1 MFRRPAKPA
10 TSLQQQRWLQQL
22 ATLLK
27 AGIALHPALELLS
40 LQQSPA
46 QQDYWSP
53 VTAGIEQ
60 GQSLASVLARQDGFR
75 SSDIQLIA
83 IAERSGQ
90 LDRQLERLAQLQFRR
105 LQLQEQL
112 SNAIRYPLLV
122 LLGALAVT
130 GFLLWR
136 VVPGFA
142 ELYRS
147 FGAELP
153 WLTQQIMAMSEL
165 VQSLGLPAL
174 LTLVLLFALARQQ
187 WHARPSFRRRSRQM
201 LWHWPLVG
209 ALTQAHWLGLWHRT
223 LHETLLAGMPLL
235 EALQEAAELV
245 HESPLG
251 LAQNEIADAVA
262 QGQRLSESI
271 AKWQTYPALS
281 AQIIAIGE
289 ESGMLVSLLEEL
301 ARQFE
306 SELESRCARLL
317 KLLEPSLMAGL
328 GVLVG
333 TIVMALYL
341 PLFELGN
348 AI

>member
-1 MFRRPAKPA
+1 MNRRSAKPA
-10 TSLQQQRWLQQL
+10 SAIQQQRWLQQL
-22 ATLLK
+22 ATLMK

-40 LQQSPA
+40 LQHSPA
-46 QQDYWSP
+46 QKRYWKP

-60 GQSLASVLARQDGFR
+60 GQSLASVLARQEGFCN
-75 SSDIQLIA
+75 SDIQLIA
-83 IAERSGQ
+83 IAERSGR
-90 LDRQLERLAQLQFRR
+90 LDRQLERLAHGQARR
-105 LQLQEQL
+105 LQLQKQL
-112 SNAIRYPLLV
+112 THAMRYPVLV
-122 LLGALAVT
+122 LCGALAVT

-153 WLTQQIMAMSEL
+153 WLTQQVLALSQL
-165 VQSLGLPAL
+165 VQSGGLYMM
-174 LTLVLLFALARQQ
+174 LTLTILLMLARHQ
-187 WHARPSFRRRSRQM
+187 WRARPAFRRKSRQ
-201 LWHWPLVG
+201 LIWTWPLIG

-235 EALQEAAELV
+235 DALHETAELFR
-245 HESPLG
+245 ESPLAS
-251 LAQNEIADAVA
+251 AQDRIANDVA

-271 AKWQTYPALS
+271 AKWPVYPTLS

-301 ARQFE
+301 AKQFE
-306 SELESRCARLL
+306 DELEGRCALLL
-317 KLLEPSLMAGL
+317 KLLEPALMAGL

-333 TIVMALYL
+333 IIVMALYL